1 MKFRIT
7 PVAIGTLLILL
18 LTAESALGQALI
30 VVKNDQLPDDMEGF
44 SGTLGLLGAFNFQ
57 EEQLVY
63 LTSPCDGFIVAI
75 DILVASGNGYFGQS
89 VEQSLGLFE
98 FGSCDGIGGLNRS
111 FTALQQ
117 PGIGDAILFGPVL
130 TVSPSVATPH
140 RFGFLDQNQTLAMRV
155 PVTAGQ
161 KFVISFEWGED
172 WCTNGC
178 TGGCTICSVYTG
190 PFIPHDALG
199 CTPCSNGVHGPPFGL
214 DTCFFPSSGNVIMR
228 AIIECAVADDACCL
242 PDGSCAVMSP
252 SDCTISLGEF
262 QGPATDCAGAG
273 CTELVGAC
281 CTLDPA
287 LCSSTTQALCNL
299 VSGTWLG
306 SIGNGFDCFAGDP
319 CNLQGLGACCLT
331 ETSCWN
337 AQTTESD
344 CETII
349 GGTWKG
355 LGTDCNANLSICT
368 PTGACCFSTGG
379 CLDDQTEANCLLAP
393 GATWLGEGIVC
404 VGDGPPDSACLPP
417 CPADCSI
424 VPDGQV
430 NVTDLLALLA
440 GWGSTGSCDMAP
452 PGGDGTIN
460 VTDLLALLAAWG
472 PCP

>member
-44 SGTLGLLGAFNFQ
+44 SGTLGLLGALNFG

-117 PGIGDAILFGPVL
+117 PGFGDAILIGPVL

-140 RFGFLDQNQTLAMRV
+140 RFGFWDENQTLAMRV

-178 TGGCTICSVYTG
+178 TGGCAICSVYTG

-199 CTPCSNGVHGPPFGL
+199 CTPCSNGVFGPPSGL

-228 AIIECAVADDACCL
+228 AIIECDVADGACCL

-252 SDCTISLGEF
+252 SDCTISQGEF
-262 QGPATDCAGAG
+262 QGPATDCTGAG

-281 CTLDPA
+281 CTQGPA
-287 LCSSTTQALCNL
+287 LCSNTTQTLCNS

-306 SIGNGFDCFAGDP
+306 SIGNGFDCFDGDP
-319 CNLQGLGACCLT
+319 CNLQGLGACCVGTGCFSLT
-331 ETSCWN
+331 S
-337 AQTTESD
+337 SD
-344 CETII
+344 CSNA
-349 GGTWKG
+349 GGSWKG
-355 LGTDCNANLSICT
+355 LGSDCGTVDICI
-368 PTGACCFSTGG
+368 PKGACCFETGF
-379 CLDDQTEANCLLAP
+379 CLPDVTEAFCTQT
-393 GATWLGEGIVC
+393 ATNVWLEDTLC
-404 VGDGPPDSACLPP
+404 AGDGTPDSACPPP
-417 CPADCSI
+417 CPADCA
-424 VPDGQV
+424 DGGDGFV

-440 GWGSTGSCDMAP
+440 QWGQSGSCDMAD
-452 PGGDGTIN
+452 GGDGTVN